1 MYFNCLLDFLQKH
14 ICIIEI
20 VTPVFFICKKDNFFI
35 RLQAQT
41 HLGVYYTEEETQ
53 DLERAVSFFKA
64 AAEQNVRF
72 NINQNEYKY

>member
-1 MYFNCLLDFLQKH
+1 MKCRK
-14 ICIIEI
+14 
-20 VTPVFFICKKDNFFI
+20 TTFFI

-53 DLERAVSFFKA
+53 DLEKAVSFFKA

-72 NINQNEYKY
+72 YVYQDEYKFKYQS